1 MPVNANFTEV
11 GCLFGLLPDDWART
25 RGKTRLATTGLS
37 QSFELSSSLLYC
49 NPRCTLGRY
58 TSEHYLNHQ
67 SQYFMRVPVLGRATI
82 TVTVDLQGEPL
93 PSESAPSLL
102 ATNNVS
108 SVPSAA
114 RQVKRNQTQYKSQ
127 TENRPRLLARFDTSI
142 LDAVFVRR
150 QWSDG

>member
-1 MPVNANFTEV
+1 
-11 GCLFGLLPDDWART
+11 
-25 RGKTRLATTGLS
+25 
-37 QSFELSSSLLYC
+37 
-49 NPRCTLGRY
+49 
-58 TSEHYLNHQ
+58 
-67 SQYFMRVPVLGRATI
+67 MRVPVLGRATI